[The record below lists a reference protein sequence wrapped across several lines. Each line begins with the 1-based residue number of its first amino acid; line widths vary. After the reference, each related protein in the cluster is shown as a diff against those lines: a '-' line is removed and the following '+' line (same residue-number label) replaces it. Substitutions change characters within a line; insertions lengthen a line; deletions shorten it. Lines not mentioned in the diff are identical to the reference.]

1 MIRLASLAGAR
12 HALPLALLGLVA
24 LPGAAL
30 AAENLVSLTAAQRA
44 NARIEVL
51 RLDDS
56 ATTTSAGLT
65 VTGRVAPGGAA
76 RALVTAPVAARV
88 ATLSAYP
95 GTTVRRGDALLTLAG
110 PEVAALQRTLRESE
124 AAAGAAA
131 QRLARER
138 KLLDEGVIAASRVE
152 QSAAA
157 NAAAQ
162 AQLRQARAALPGFD
176 ARGADGEVVVRAS
189 VDGVGVLPT

>member
-95 GTTVRRGDALLTLAG
+95 GTTVRRGDALLTLAPAG
-110 PEVAALQRTLRESE
+110 PDGLALRIVKRRGPPLAGTLRLALAPVLSAPARARAEWLAAQATQGAPAPQPALPQGQAAGSV
-124 AAAGAAA
+124 AAAG
-131 QRLARER
+131 LG
-138 KLLDEGVIAASRVE
+138 L
-152 QSAAA
+152 
-157 NAAAQ
+157 
-162 AQLRQARAALPGFD
+162 
-176 ARGADGEVVVRAS
+176 
-189 VDGVGVLPT
+189 